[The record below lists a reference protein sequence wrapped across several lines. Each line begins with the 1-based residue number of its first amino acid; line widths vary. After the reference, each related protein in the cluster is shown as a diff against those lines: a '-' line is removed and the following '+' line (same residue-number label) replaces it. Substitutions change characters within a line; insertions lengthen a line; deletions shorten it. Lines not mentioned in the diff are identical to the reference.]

1 MSTHT
6 TLHLD
11 RKVLLA
17 LVPLASL
24 AASHE
29 GNPNAHGPVNFS
41 EIAESITAAA
51 TTSTSGT
58 QPASAIET
66 SNSSSSSHS
75 THLTPSL
82 LHGIIPSVTTTLT
95 TFTNSEA
102 ADQTR
107 TQTVWATVA
116 QVTEIITII
125 KTLTPDHETSAT
137 DTSSSTTP
145 SQSWPKGYCT
155 RKGEV
160 AVNGKCVPSTLVTST
175 RGTTSGTK
183 SISSSGESSG
193 SISFTISSTSSSS
206 STASSTSSS
215 SPITTSTTSQSTST
229 STSTDTDTDPLVII
243 PVTGTVTDLI
253 NYDTYTAPAS
263 LPPLPPLLPPP
274 RPKGSASSKSSS
286 ISDDGPLE
294 IIPVTGTATDL
305 VDYETVM
312 VPSATATTV
321 VVIPVS
327 SSSSAESQ
335 DVGQM
340 LGHIQGMGGQSNS
353 RVVVHP
359 TVSVGDRLT
368 VVSGSDGRTT
378 ITRASPMASASSSS
392 ETKGEG
398 NGGELCKEE

>member
-6 TLHLD
+6 TPHFD

-29 GNPNAHGPVNFS
+29 SNPNAHGPVNFS
-41 EIAESITAAA
+41 EIAESITAA
-51 TTSTSGT
+51 TTSAT

-66 SNSSSSSHS
+66 SSSSHS

-82 LHGIIPSVTTTLT
+82 LHGIIPSVTTTTT
-95 TFTNSEA
+95 TFPTPGA

-116 QVTEIITII
+116 QVTEVVTIV
-125 KTLTPDHETSAT
+125 KTLTPDHETSASDT
-137 DTSSSTTP
+137 LSTTTSSQSG
-145 SQSWPKGYCT
+145 SWPKGYCT

-175 RGTTSGTK
+175 TTRGTK
-183 SISSSGESSG
+183 SSSSSGESSS
-193 SISFTISSTSSSS
+193 SISFTITSTSSSL
-206 STASSTSSS
+206 TASPTSTTNA
-215 SPITTSTTSQSTST
+215 ITTSTASKSTST
-229 STSTDTDTDPLVII
+229 STSTDTDPLVII

-253 NYDTYTAPAS
+253 NYNTYTAPAS

-274 RPKGSASSKSSS
+274 GPRVSVSSKSSSSSS

-294 IIPVTGTATDL
+294 IIPVTGTVTDL

-327 SSSSAESQ
+327 SGFGSSGSTNSQ

-340 LGHIQGMGGQSNS
+340 LGHIQGMGGQSS
-353 RVVVHP
+353 RVLVHP

-378 ITRASPMASASSSS
+378 ITRASPMASASSA
-392 ETKGEG
+392 TKGEG
-398 NGGELCKEE
+398 SGGEFCKEE

>member
-6 TLHLD
+6 TPHLD

-41 EIAESITAAA
+41 EIAESITAA
-51 TTSTSGT
+51 TTSTT
-58 QPASAIET
+58 QPTSAIET
-66 SNSSSSSHS
+66 SRSSSHS

-82 LHGIIPSVTTTLT
+82 LHGIIPSVTTTASTSPSPLG
-95 TFTNSEA
+95 

-107 TQTVWATVA
+107 TQTVWANVA
-116 QVTEIITII
+116 QVTEVVTIV

-137 DTSSSTTP
+137 DTSSS
-145 SQSWPKGYCT
+145 
-155 RKGEV
+155 
-160 AVNGKCVPSTLVTST
+160 
-175 RGTTSGTK
+175 
-183 SISSSGESSG
+183 
-193 SISFTISSTSSSS
+193 
-206 STASSTSSS
+206 
-215 SPITTSTTSQSTST
+215 STTSSQN
-229 STSTDTDTDPLVII
+229 TDPLVII
-243 PVTGTVTDLI
+243 PVTATVTDLI
-253 NYDTYTAPAS
+253 NYNTYTAPAS

-274 RPKGSASSKSSS
+274 GPRVSASSKSSSSPS

-294 IIPVTGTATDL
+294 IIPVTGTVTDL

-327 SSSSAESQ
+327 SSSTTKSQ

-340 LGHIQGMGGQSNS
+340 LGQIQGMGEQSS

-368 VVSGSDGRTT
+368 VVVSGGDGRTT
-378 ITRASPMASASSSS
+378 ITRASPMASAGSAM
-392 ETKGEG
+392 KGEG
-398 NGGELCKEE
+398 GGGKFCKEE

>member
-6 TLHLD
+6 TPHLD

-41 EIAESITAAA
+41 EIAESITATA

-58 QPASAIET
+58 RPASAIET
-66 SNSSSSSHS
+66 SSSSHS
-75 THLTPSL
+75 THMTPSL
-82 LHGIIPSVTTTLT
+82 LHGIMPSVTTSTSASPT
-95 TFTNSEA
+95 PEA

-116 QVTEIITII
+116 QVTEVVTVI
-125 KTLTPDHETSAT
+125 KTLPLTPDHQAT
-137 DTSSSTTP
+137 
-145 SQSWPKGYCT
+145 
-155 RKGEV
+155 
-160 AVNGKCVPSTLVTST
+160 
-175 RGTTSGTK
+175 
-183 SISSSGESSG
+183 
-193 SISFTISSTSSSS
+193 
-206 STASSTSSS
+206 SSTSSS
-215 SPITTSTTSQSTST
+215 SPITTLTTSKPTST
-229 STSTDTDTDPLVII
+229 STLTDTDTDPLVII

-294 IIPVTGTATDL
+294 IIPVTGTVTDL

-327 SSSSAESQ
+327 SGSGSGSSGSTKSQ

-340 LGHIQGMGGQSNS
+340 LGHIQGMGMGQSS

-368 VVSGSDGRTT
+368 VVVSGSDGRTT
-378 ITRASPMASASSSS
+378 ITRDSPVASASSSS
-392 ETKGEG
+392 EAKGEG
-398 NGGELCKEE
+398 SGGEFCKEEKED

>member
-6 TLHLD
+6 TPHLD

-41 EIAESITAAA
+41 EIAESITAA
-51 TTSTSGT
+51 TTSTT
-58 QPASAIET
+58 QPTSAIET
-66 SNSSSSSHS
+66 SRSSSHS

-82 LHGIIPSVTTTLT
+82 LHGIIPSVTTTASTSPSPLG
-95 TFTNSEA
+95 

-107 TQTVWATVA
+107 TQTVWANVA
-116 QVTEIITII
+116 QVTEVVTIV
-125 KTLTPDHETSAT
+125 KTLTPDHET
-137 DTSSSTTP
+137 TSPTSTTN
-145 SQSWPKGYCT
+145 
-155 RKGEV
+155 
-160 AVNGKCVPSTLVTST
+160 A
-175 RGTTSGTK
+175 
-183 SISSSGESSG
+183 
-193 SISFTISSTSSSS
+193 
-206 STASSTSSS
+206 
-215 SPITTSTTSQSTST
+215 ITTSTASKSTST
-229 STSTDTDTDPLVII
+229 STSTDTDPLVII
-243 PVTGTVTDLI
+243 PVTATVTDLI
-253 NYDTYTAPAS
+253 NYNTYTAPAS

-274 RPKGSASSKSSS
+274 GPRVSASSKSSSSPS

-294 IIPVTGTATDL
+294 IIPVTGTVTDL

-327 SSSSAESQ
+327 SSSTTKSQ

-340 LGHIQGMGGQSNS
+340 LGQIQGMGEQSS

-368 VVSGSDGRTT
+368 VVVSGGDGRTT
-378 ITRASPMASASSSS
+378 ITRASPMASAGSAM
-392 ETKGEG
+392 KGEG
-398 NGGELCKEE
+398 GGGKFCKEE

>member
-6 TLHLD
+6 TPHLD

-82 LHGIIPSVTTTLT
+82 LHGIIPSVTASTSTSPT
-95 TFTNSEA
+95 PEA

-116 QVTEIITII
+116 QVTEIIIVI
-125 KTLTPDHETSAT
+125 KTLPLTPDHQASASDTS
-137 DTSSSTTP
+137 TSSSTT
-145 SQSWPKGYCT
+145 
-155 RKGEV
+155 
-160 AVNGKCVPSTLVTST
+160 
-175 RGTTSGTK
+175 
-183 SISSSGESSG
+183 
-193 SISFTISSTSSSS
+193 TSS
-206 STASSTSSS
+206 
-215 SPITTSTTSQSTST
+215 QN
-229 STSTDTDTDPLVII
+229 TDTDPLVII

-294 IIPVTGTATDL
+294 IIPVTGTVTDL

-327 SSSSAESQ
+327 SGSGSGSSGSTKSQ

-353 RVVVHP
+353 RVLVHP

-368 VVSGSDGRTT
+368 VVVSGSDGRTT
-378 ITRASPMASASSSS
+378 ITRDSPVASASSSP
-392 ETKGEG
+392 EAKGEG
-398 NGGELCKEE
+398 SGGEFCKEEKEDEE